1 MLVVA
6 VVFATNIAISMSA
19 VLCKFCATLVVVD
32 VFFFKYFE
40 AFLFGV
46 GFFFLN
52 VLMPFLKLEL

>member
-1 MLVVA
+1 MVVVA

-32 VFFFKYFE
+32 VVFSNIFE

-46 GFFFLN
+46 VFVFL
-52 VLMPFLKLEL
+52 MF